1 MNLDKMLGWLT
12 PHAGST
18 VVVKYGGNA
27 MTDEALQDAFAH
39 AIVLLHAA
47 GIRPVVAHGGG
58 PQITDMLKRLGI
70 ASEFRG
76 GYRVTT
82 PESMDVVRMVLTGQ
96 VQRDIVTRINRLTPY
111 AVGLSGEDAHL
122 FTAERRTATVDGE
135 SVDIGLVG
143 DVTHVS
149 SNLLTSLLDSGYIPV
164 VSSIGLSA
172 EGEIFNVNADTA
184 AGALAAA
191 VGASRL
197 LVLTDVEGLYR
208 DWPSSAEVVHEIGT
222 AELRKLLPSLDSGM
236 IPKMEACLRAVDLG
250 VSAAYV
256 IDGRMPYEP
265 VFRAFTDDWTGTRVM
280 GERA

>member
-1 MNLDKMLGWLT
+1 MNLDKMLEWLS

-27 MTDEALQDAFAH
+27 MTDELLQDVFAH
-39 AIVLLHAA
+39 TIVLLHAA

-58 PQITDMLKRLGI
+58 PQITDMLNRLGI

-96 VQRDIVTRINRLTPY
+96 VQRDIVTRINRLKPY

-122 FTAERRTATVDGE
+122 FTAERRTATVDGQ

-143 DVTHVS
+143 DVTYVRS
-149 SNLLTSLLDSGYIPV
+149 ELVTSLLDSGYIPV

-208 DWPSSAEVVHEIGT
+208 DWPRSAEVVREIGT
-222 AELRKLLPSLDSGM
+222 TELRELLPSLDSGM
-236 IPKMEACLRAVDLG
+236 IPKMEACVRAVDLG
-250 VSAAYV
+250 VPVAYV
-256 IDGRMPYEP
+256 IDGRVPYEP
-265 VFRAFTDDWTGTRVM
+265 VFRAFTDDWSGTRVA
-280 GERA
+280 GDPL

>member
-27 MTDEALQDAFAH
+27 MTDETLQDAFAH
-39 AIVLLHAA
+39 TIVLLHAA

-70 ASEFRG
+70 TSEFRG

-96 VQRDIVTRINRLTPY
+96 VQRDIVTRINRIKPY
-111 AVGLSGEDAHL
+111 ADGLSGEDAHL

-143 DVTHVS
+143 DVTDVRS
-149 SNLLTSLLDSGYIPV
+149 ELINSLVDAGYIPV
-164 VSSIGLSA
+164 ISSVGLSA

-191 VGASRL
+191 IGASRL

-208 DWPSSAEVVHEIGT
+208 DWPSSAEVVREIDSS
-222 AELRKLLPSLDSGM
+222 ELRDLLPSLDSGM

-250 VSAAYV
+250 VPAAFV
-256 IDGRMPYEP
+256 IDGRIPYEP
-265 VFRAFTDDWTGTRVM
+265 VFRAFTDEWSGTRVT
-280 GERA
+280 GESE

>member
-1 MNLDKMLGWLT
+1 MSLDTMLGWLS

-27 MTDEALQDAFAH
+27 MTDETLQDAFAH
-39 AIVLLHAA
+39 TIVLLHAA

-96 VQRDIVTRINRLTPY
+96 VQRDIVTRINRIKPY

-143 DVTHVS
+143 DVTDVRS
-149 SNLLTSLLDSGYIPV
+149 ELINSLVDAGYIPV
-164 VSSIGLSA
+164 ISSVGLSA

-191 VGASRL
+191 IGASRL

-208 DWPSSAEVVHEIGT
+208 DWPSSSEVIREIDSS
-222 AELRKLLPSLDSGM
+222 ELRELLPSLDSGM

-250 VSAAYV
+250 VPAAFV
-256 IDGRMPYEP
+256 IDGRIPYEP
-265 VFRAFTDDWTGTRVM
+265 VFRAFTDEWSGTRVT
-280 GERA
+280 GEAV

>member
-27 MTDEALQDAFAH
+27 MTDETLQDAFAH
-39 AIVLLHAA
+39 TIVLLHAA

-70 ASEFRG
+70 TSEFRG

-96 VQRDIVTRINRLTPY
+96 VQRDIVTRINRIKPY

-143 DVTHVS
+143 DVTDVRS
-149 SNLLTSLLDSGYIPV
+149 ELINSLVDAGYIPV
-164 VSSIGLSA
+164 ISSVGLSA

-191 VGASRL
+191 IGASRL

-208 DWPSSAEVVHEIGT
+208 DWPSSAEVVREIDSS
-222 AELRKLLPSLDSGM
+222 ELRELLPSLDSGM

-250 VSAAYV
+250 VPAAFV
-256 IDGRMPYEP
+256 IDGRIPYEP
-265 VFRAFTDDWTGTRVM
+265 VFRAFTDEWSGTRVT
-280 GERA
+280 GESE

>member
-1 MNLDKMLGWLT
+1 MLEWLS

-27 MTDEALQDAFAH
+27 MTDEVLQDAFAH
-39 AIVLLHAA
+39 TIVLLHAA

-58 PQITDMLKRLGI
+58 PQITDMLNRLGI

-96 VQRDIVTRINRLTPY
+96 VQRDIVTRINRLKPY

-122 FTAERRTATVDGE
+122 FTAERRTATVDGQ

-143 DVTHVS
+143 DVTYVRS
-149 SNLLTSLLDSGYIPV
+149 EIVTSLLDSGYIPV

-208 DWPSSAEVVHEIGT
+208 DWPRSAEVVREIGT
-222 AELRKLLPSLDSGM
+222 TELRELLPSLDSGM
-236 IPKMEACLRAVDLG
+236 IPKMEACVRAVDLG
-250 VSAAYV
+250 VPVAYV
-256 IDGRMPYEP
+256 IDGRVPYEP
-265 VFRAFTDDWTGTRVM
+265 VFRAFTDDWSGTRVA
-280 GERA
+280 GDPL

>member
-1 MNLDKMLGWLT
+1 MLDWLR
-12 PHAGST
+12 PHAGTT

-27 MTDEALQDAFAH
+27 MTDESLQDAFAH
-39 AIVLLHAA
+39 TIVLLHAA

-82 PESMDVVRMVLTGQ
+82 SDSMDVVRMVLTGQ
-96 VQRDIVTRINRLTPY
+96 VQRDIVTRINRIKPY

-143 DVTHVS
+143 DVTQVRS
-149 SNLLTSLLDSGYIPV
+149 ELVTSLVDSGYIPV
-164 VSSIGLSA
+164 VSSVGLSA

-191 VGASRL
+191 IGASRL

-208 DWPSSAEVVHEIGT
+208 DWPSSTEVVREIGC
-222 AELRKLLPSLDSGM
+222 AELRELLPSLDSGM

-250 VSAAYV
+250 VPAAYV
-256 IDGRMPYEP
+256 IDGRVPYEP
-265 VFRAFTDDWTGTRVM
+265 VFRAFTDDWSGTRVI
-280 GERA
+280 GDPA

>member
-1 MNLDKMLGWLT
+1 MLEWLS

-18 VVVKYGGNA
+18 VVVKYGGHA

-39 AIVLLHAA
+39 TIVLLHAA

-96 VQRDIVTRINRLTPY
+96 VQRDIVTRINRIKPY

-143 DVTHVS
+143 DVTQVRS
-149 SNLLTSLLDSGYIPV
+149 QLITSLLDAGYIPV
-164 VSSIGLSA
+164 VSSVGLSV

-191 VGASRL
+191 VGASSL

-208 DWPSSAEVVHEIGT
+208 DWPNSTEVVHEIGS
-222 AELRKLLPSLDSGM
+222 AELRQLLPNLDSGM

-250 VSAAYV
+250 VPAAYV
-256 IDGRMPYEP
+256 INGRVPYEP
-265 VFRAFTDDWTGTRVM
+265 VFRAFTDDWSGTRVV
-280 GERA
+280 GDGV

>member
-1 MNLDKMLGWLT
+1 MLEWLS

-39 AIVLLHAA
+39 TIVLLHAA

-96 VQRDIVTRINRLTPY
+96 VQRDIVTRINRIKPY

-143 DVTHVS
+143 DVTQVRS
-149 SNLLTSLLDSGYIPV
+149 QLITSLLDAGYIPV
-164 VSSIGLSA
+164 VSSVGLSV
-172 EGEIFNVNADTA
+172 EGEIFNVNADTV

-191 VGASRL
+191 VGASSL

-208 DWPSSAEVVHEIGT
+208 DWPNSTEVVHEIGS
-222 AELRKLLPSLDSGM
+222 AELRQLLPNLDSGM

-250 VSAAYV
+250 VPAAYV
-256 IDGRMPYEP
+256 INGRVPYEP
-265 VFRAFTDDWTGTRVM
+265 VFRAFTDDWSGTRVV
-280 GERA
+280 GDGV

>member
-1 MNLDKMLGWLT
+1 MLEWLS

-39 AIVLLHAA
+39 TIVLLHAA

-96 VQRDIVTRINRLTPY
+96 VQRDIVTRINRIKPY

-143 DVTHVS
+143 DVTQVRS
-149 SNLLTSLLDSGYIPV
+149 QLITSLLDAGYIPV
-164 VSSIGLSA
+164 VSSVGLSA

-208 DWPSSAEVVHEIGT
+208 DWPNSTEVVHEIGS
-222 AELRKLLPSLDSGM
+222 AELRQLLPNLDSGM

-250 VSAAYV
+250 VPAAYV
-256 IDGRMPYEP
+256 INGRVPYEP
-265 VFRAFTDDWTGTRVM
+265 VFRAFTDDWSGTRVV
-280 GERA
+280 GNDV

>member
-1 MNLDKMLGWLT
+1 MNLDKMLGWLS

-27 MTDEALQDAFAH
+27 MNDETLQDAFAH
-39 AIVLLHAA
+39 TIVLLHAA

-70 ASEFRG
+70 TSEFRG

-96 VQRDIVTRINRLTPY
+96 VQRDIVTRINRIKPY

-143 DVTHVS
+143 DVTDVRS
-149 SNLLTSLLDSGYIPV
+149 ALINSLVDAGYIPV
-164 VSSIGLSA
+164 ISSVGLSA

-191 VGASRL
+191 IGASRL

-208 DWPSSAEVVHEIGT
+208 DWPSSAEVVREIDSS
-222 AELRKLLPSLDSGM
+222 ELRELLPSLDSGM

-250 VSAAYV
+250 VPAAFV
-256 IDGRMPYEP
+256 IDGRIPYEP
-265 VFRAFTDDWTGTRVM
+265 VFRAFTDDWSGTRVT
-280 GERA
+280 GESE

>member
-1 MNLDKMLGWLT
+1 MLEWLS

-39 AIVLLHAA
+39 TIVLLHAA

-96 VQRDIVTRINRLTPY
+96 VQRDIVTRINRIKPY

-143 DVTHVS
+143 DVTQVRS
-149 SNLLTSLLDSGYIPV
+149 QLITSLLDAGYIPV
-164 VSSIGLSA
+164 VSSVGLSV

-191 VGASRL
+191 VGASSL

-208 DWPSSAEVVHEIGT
+208 DWPNSTEVVHEIGS
-222 AELRKLLPSLDSGM
+222 AELRQLLPNLDSGM

-250 VSAAYV
+250 VPAAYV
-256 IDGRMPYEP
+256 INGRVPYEP
-265 VFRAFTDDWTGTRVM
+265 VFRAFTDDWSGTRVV
-280 GERA
+280 GNDV

>member
-1 MNLDKMLGWLT
+1 MSLDTMLEWLS

-39 AIVLLHAA
+39 TIVLLHAA

-96 VQRDIVTRINRLTPY
+96 VQRDIVTRINRIKPY

-143 DVTHVS
+143 DVTQVRS
-149 SNLLTSLLDSGYIPV
+149 QLITSLLDAGYIPV
-164 VSSIGLSA
+164 VSSVGLSV

-191 VGASRL
+191 VGASSL

-208 DWPSSAEVVHEIGT
+208 DWPNSTEVVHEIGS
-222 AELRKLLPSLDSGM
+222 AELRQLLPNLDSGM

-250 VSAAYV
+250 VPAAYV
-256 IDGRMPYEP
+256 INGRVPYEP
-265 VFRAFTDDWTGTRVM
+265 VFRAFTDDWSGTRVV
-280 GERA
+280 GNDV

>member
-27 MTDEALQDAFAH
+27 MTDETLQDAFAH
-39 AIVLLHAA
+39 TIVLLHAA

-70 ASEFRG
+70 TSEFRG

-96 VQRDIVTRINRLTPY
+96 VQRDIVTRINRIKPY

-143 DVTHVS
+143 DVTDVRS
-149 SNLLTSLLDSGYIPV
+149 ELINSLVDAGYIPV
-164 VSSIGLSA
+164 ISSVGLIA

-191 VGASRL
+191 IGASRL

-208 DWPSSAEVVHEIGT
+208 DWPSSAEVVREIDSS
-222 AELRKLLPSLDSGM
+222 ELRDLLPSLDSGM

-250 VSAAYV
+250 VPAAFV
-256 IDGRMPYEP
+256 IDGRIPYEP
-265 VFRAFTDDWTGTRVM
+265 VFRAFTDEWSGTRVT
-280 GERA
+280 GESE

>member
-1 MNLDKMLGWLT
+1 MNLDKMLGWLS

-27 MTDEALQDAFAH
+27 MTDETLQDAFAH
-39 AIVLLHAA
+39 TIVLLHAA

-70 ASEFRG
+70 TSEFRG

-96 VQRDIVTRINRLTPY
+96 VQRDIVTRINRIKPY

-143 DVTHVS
+143 DVTDVRS
-149 SNLLTSLLDSGYIPV
+149 ALINSLVDAGYIPV
-164 VSSIGLSA
+164 ISSVGLSA

-191 VGASRL
+191 IGASRL

-208 DWPSSAEVVHEIGT
+208 DWPSSAEVVREIDSS
-222 AELRKLLPSLDSGM
+222 ELRELLPSLDSGM

-250 VSAAYV
+250 VPAAFV
-256 IDGRMPYEP
+256 IDGRIPYEP
-265 VFRAFTDDWTGTRVM
+265 VFRAFTDDWSGTRVT
-280 GERA
+280 GESE

>member
-1 MNLDKMLGWLT
+1 MLEWLS

-39 AIVLLHAA
+39 TIVSLHAA

-96 VQRDIVTRINRLTPY
+96 VQRDIVTRINRIKPY

-143 DVTHVS
+143 DVTQVRS
-149 SNLLTSLLDSGYIPV
+149 QLIASLLDAGYIPV
-164 VSSIGLSA
+164 VSSVGLSA

-208 DWPSSAEVVHEIGT
+208 DWPNSTEIVHEIGST
-222 AELRKLLPSLDSGM
+222 ELRQLLPNLDSGM
-236 IPKMEACLRAVDLG
+236 IPKMEACLRAIDLG
-250 VSAAYV
+250 VPAAYV
-256 IDGRMPYEP
+256 INGRVPYEP
-265 VFRAFTDDWTGTRVM
+265 VFRAFTEDWSGTRVV
-280 GERA
+280 GDDV

>member
-27 MTDEALQDAFAH
+27 MTDETLQDAFAH
-39 AIVLLHAA
+39 TIVLLHAA
-47 GIRPVVAHGGG
+47 VIRPVVAHGGG

-70 ASEFRG
+70 TSEFRG

-96 VQRDIVTRINRLTPY
+96 VQRDIVTRINRIKPY

-143 DVTHVS
+143 DVTDVRS
-149 SNLLTSLLDSGYIPV
+149 ELINSLVDAGYIPV
-164 VSSIGLSA
+164 ISSVGLSA

-191 VGASRL
+191 IGASRL

-208 DWPSSAEVVHEIGT
+208 DWPSSAEVVREIDSS
-222 AELRKLLPSLDSGM
+222 ELRDLLPSLDSGM

-250 VSAAYV
+250 VPAAFV
-256 IDGRMPYEP
+256 IDGRIPYEP
-265 VFRAFTDDWTGTRVM
+265 VFRAFTDEWSGTRVT
-280 GERA
+280 GESE

>member
-1 MNLDKMLGWLT
+1 MLEWLS

-39 AIVLLHAA
+39 TIVLLHAA

-96 VQRDIVTRINRLTPY
+96 VQRDIVTRINRIKPY

-143 DVTHVS
+143 DVIQVRS
-149 SNLLTSLLDSGYIPV
+149 QLITSLLDAGYIPV

-191 VGASRL
+191 VGASSL

-208 DWPSSAEVVHEIGT
+208 DWPNSTEVVHEIGS
-222 AELRKLLPSLDSGM
+222 AELRQLLPNLDSGM

-250 VSAAYV
+250 VPAAYV
-256 IDGRMPYEP
+256 INGRVPYEP
-265 VFRAFTDDWTGTRVM
+265 VFRAFTDDWSGTRVV
-280 GERA
+280 GNDV

>member
-1 MNLDKMLGWLT
+1 MLEWLS

-27 MTDEALQDAFAH
+27 MTDEALQDSFAH
-39 AIVLLHAA
+39 TIVLLHAA

-96 VQRDIVTRINRLTPY
+96 VQRDIVTRINRIKPY

-122 FTAERRTATVDGE
+122 FTAERRMATVDGE

-143 DVTHVS
+143 DVTQVRS
-149 SNLLTSLLDSGYIPV
+149 QLITSLLDAGYIPV
-164 VSSIGLSA
+164 VSSVGLSV

-191 VGASRL
+191 VGASSL

-208 DWPSSAEVVHEIGT
+208 DWPNSTEIVHEIGS
-222 AELRKLLPSLDSGM
+222 AELRQLLPDLDSGM

-250 VSAAYV
+250 VPAAYV
-256 IDGRMPYEP
+256 INGRVPYEP
-265 VFRAFTDDWTGTRVM
+265 VFRAFTEDWSGTRVV
-280 GERA
+280 GDVV

>member
-1 MNLDKMLGWLT
+1 MLGWLS

-27 MTDEALQDAFAH
+27 MTDETLQDAFAH
-39 AIVLLHAA
+39 TIVLLHAA

-96 VQRDIVTRINRLTPY
+96 VQRDIVTRINRLKPY

-143 DVTHVS
+143 DVTDVRS
-149 SNLLTSLLDSGYIPV
+149 GLVNSLVDAGYIPV
-164 VSSIGLSA
+164 ISSVGLSA

-191 VGASRL
+191 IGASRL

-208 DWPSSAEVVHEIGT
+208 DWPSSSEVIREIDSS
-222 AELRKLLPSLDSGM
+222 ELRELLPSLDSGM

-250 VSAAYV
+250 VPAAFV
-256 IDGRMPYEP
+256 IDGRIPYEP
-265 VFRAFTDDWTGTRVM
+265 VFRAFTDEWSGTRVT
-280 GERA
+280 GEAV

>member
-1 MNLDKMLGWLT
+1 MLGWLS

-27 MTDEALQDAFAH
+27 MTDETLQDAFAH
-39 AIVLLHAA
+39 TIVLLHAA

-96 VQRDIVTRINRLTPY
+96 VQRDIVTRINRIKPY

-143 DVTHVS
+143 DVTDVRS
-149 SNLLTSLLDSGYIPV
+149 ELINSLVDAGYIPV
-164 VSSIGLSA
+164 ISSVGLSA

-191 VGASRL
+191 IGASRL

-208 DWPSSAEVVHEIGT
+208 DWPSSSEVIREIDSS
-222 AELRKLLPSLDSGM
+222 ELRELLPSLDSGM

-250 VSAAYV
+250 VPAAFV
-256 IDGRMPYEP
+256 IDGRIPYEP
-265 VFRAFTDDWTGTRVM
+265 VFRAFTDEWSGTRVT
-280 GERA
+280 GEAV